1 MTENEHS
8 LRFSLL
14 LFSKLVL
21 CVSEELAHL
30 QSVDK
35 ILAPSSV
42 WTKPFGQPM
51 NASSNVEQPNNGCF
65 EKDPVKCFQPDQI
78 GLSGTLSYFPFPSK
92 PFQIGEVSPN
102 PGELSRQQT

>member
-1 MTENEHS
+1 MDKTVWPTDE
-8 LRFSLL
+8 RFL
-14 LFSKLVL
+14 KRG
-21 CVSEELAHL
+21 AT
-30 QSVDK
+30 
-35 ILAPSSV
+35 SS
-42 WTKPFGQPM
+42 
-51 NASSNVEQPNNGCF
+51 